1 MADQN
6 EILSGA
12 QDRMQKSV
20 EALTRELNSIRTG
33 RASPV
38 LVDNLTVEY
47 YGTETPL
54 NQLASISVPEA
65 RTLQI
70 EPWDKNALLEV
81 ERSILKSDL
90 GLVPN
95 NDGSIIRVNIPALTE
110 ERRRELV
117 KLVGKK
123 LEEASIAVRNI
134 RRDAVA
140 GVRQLEKDKGI
151 SQDDGRRAQ
160 EQLQGVTDSFI
171 ERMDSMAKDKE
182 TEVMEV

>member
-1 MADQN
+1 M
-6 EILSGA
+6 
-12 QDRMQKSV
+12 
-20 EALTRELNSIRTG
+20 
-33 RASPV
+33 
-38 LVDNLTVEY
+38 
-47 YGTETPL
+47 
-54 NQLASISVPEA
+54 
-65 RTLQI
+65 QI

-95 NDGSIIRVNIPALTE
+95 NDGSIIRVNIPTLTE
-110 ERRRELV
+110 ERRRDLV

-140 GVRQLEKDKGI
+140 GLRQLEKDKDI

-160 EQLQGVTDSFI
+160 EQLQGVTDSII

-182 TEVMEV
+182 SEVMEV

>member
-151 SQDDGRRAQ
+151 SQDDGTDTTHPVDIFVAVDIGEPCPARLRR
-160 EQLQGVTDSFI
+160 VN
-171 ERMDSMAKDKE
+171 R
-182 TEVMEV
+182 

>member
-12 QDRMQKSV
+12 QNRMQKSV

-47 YGTETPL
+47 YGTDTPL

-95 NDGSIIRVNIPALTE
+95 NDGSIIRVNIPTLTE
-110 ERRRELV
+110 ERRRDLV

-140 GVRQLEKDKGI
+140 GLRQLEKDKDI

-160 EQLQGVTDSFI
+160 EQLQGVTDSII

-182 TEVMEV
+182 SEVMEV